1 MEGVTMSANWK
12 YTRLIKNHAF
22 TLIELMVV
30 TAIIAV
36 LLSIAIPN
44 FIAYRHKG
52 FCTQAESDADH
63 IAGAISD
70 YFSVANRTKLPN
82 FHDLKTDT
90 SNPDVKIIG
99 DEPNVHITIQVTDRT
114 HRCPIDYQSRHPGW
128 DSNYKFVKEIR

>member
-12 YTRLIKNHAF
+12 YTQLKNHAF

-30 TAIIAV
+30 TAILAI

-63 IAGAISD
+63 IAAAISD
-70 YFSVANRTKLPN
+70 YFSIANRTKLPSLD
-82 FHDLKTDT
+82 DLKTYT
-90 SNPDVKIIG
+90 SNPDVNIIG
-99 DEPNVHITIQVTDRT
+99 EDPNVHITIQVTDRT
-114 HRCPIDYQSRHPGW
+114 RRCPIDYQSQHSGW